1 MAEGLTVRVEG
12 LNECV
17 RSLRKLGDD
26 LGDLKEANNTL
37 GREIASRA
45 SAVAPRRSGTLAGS
59 IKTNKA
65 AKKVQIKAGG
75 ARAAYAGVIEYGW
88 PARNIRPQ
96 PFLRKA
102 AFENRNYIVEQ
113 YEKNIKQVI
122 NKYDFD

>member
-17 RSLRKLGDD
+17 RSLKKLGDD

-45 SAVAPRRSGTLAGS
+45 SAVAPKRSGRLAAS

-75 ARAAYAGVIEYGW
+75 TRAAYAGVIEYGW

-102 AFENRNYIVEQ
+102 AFENRNYIVEE

-122 NKYDFD
+122 KKYDFE